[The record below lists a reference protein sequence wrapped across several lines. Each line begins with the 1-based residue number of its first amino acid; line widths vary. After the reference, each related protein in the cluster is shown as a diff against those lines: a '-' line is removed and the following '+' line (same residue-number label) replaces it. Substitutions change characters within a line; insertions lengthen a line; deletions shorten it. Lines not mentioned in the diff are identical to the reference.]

1 MLIDYEYLKDICYS
15 DTTPLHRWAKESILR
30 LLNETTEDPAS
41 QILLLRAHLKC
52 KFLEDL
58 PKTEEFR
65 NVINNKLKDL
75 YDLYPEYA
83 II

>member
-1 MLIDYEYLKDICYS
+1 MLIDYDYLKDICYS
-15 DTTPLHRWAKESILR
+15 DTTPLGRWAKECILS
-30 LLNETTEDPAS
+30 LLNEISEDPAS
-41 QILLLRAHLKC
+41 QILLLRTHIKC
-52 KFLEDL
+52 KFLEDF

-65 NVINNKLKDL
+65 NIINNKLKDL